1 MTDRPR
7 SSKEFHRL
15 LQRHAAVIGQLP
27 QRVMHL
33 VRVGVVCAMLD
44 DVRHDDGGHLFIVK
58 GGTAM
63 QLRLGIEARA
73 TTDLDVAFRGRFD
86 DWLARFDTAT
96 ARTTWNGFTVTRKSE
111 PLPIEI
117 PGAGYT
123 PWRVP
128 LQVRYEGREFGTI
141 AFEVAIDETSAG
153 HHELVTT
160 EGIDLAMFSIEPPR
174 LVPCLD
180 VPYQIA
186 QKLHACTEP
195 RPGGNDRVRDVI
207 DIWLLEALLEPGRLA
222 EVRAAATE
230 TFGRRKLHSWPP
242 AVEASPSWARDYAR
256 LIDAHADAPAD
267 VDEAVRYLADLIERI
282 DNAH

>member
-1 MTDRPR
+1 
-7 SSKEFHRL
+7 
-15 LQRHAAVIGQLP
+15 
-27 QRVMHL
+27 
-33 VRVGVVCAMLD
+33 
-44 DVRHDDGGHLFIVK
+44 
-58 GGTAM
+58 M

-96 ARTTWNGFTVTRKSE
+96 
-111 PLPIEI
+111 
-117 PGAGYT
+117 
-123 PWRVP
+123 
-128 LQVRYEGREFGTI
+128 
-141 AFEVAIDETSAG
+141 
-153 HHELVTT
+153 
-160 EGIDLAMFSIEPPR
+160 
-174 LVPCLD
+174 
-180 VPYQIA
+180 
-186 QKLHACTEP
+186 ACTEP

-242 AVEASPSWARDYAR
+242 AVAASPSWTSDYAR
-256 LIDAHADAPAD
+256 LVDAHADAPAD

>member
-7 SSKEFHRL
+7 SSKEFQRL
-15 LQRHAAVIGQLP
+15 LQRHAADLGQLP

-44 DVRHDDGGHLFIVK
+44 DAHHDDGGHLFIVK

-96 ARTTWNGFTVTRKSE
+96 
-111 PLPIEI
+111 
-117 PGAGYT
+117 
-123 PWRVP
+123 
-128 LQVRYEGREFGTI
+128 
-141 AFEVAIDETSAG
+141 
-153 HHELVTT
+153 
-160 EGIDLAMFSIEPPR
+160 
-174 LVPCLD
+174 
-180 VPYQIA
+180 
-186 QKLHACTEP
+186 ACTEP

-242 AVEASPSWARDYAR
+242 AVAALPSWTSDYAR
-256 LIDAHADAPAD
+256 LVDAHADAPAD